1 MGRIAGGGGG
11 GGTGALG
18 SVAAGGQGQS
28 IVRQES
34 LTWKGKGADKTG
46 GGGYECDQDGC
57 RPLVGHGRS
66 KADGGG
72 GGGGG
77 GKYECDESGCH
88 VTVRATQEFV
98 SFFLCSLVLR
108 ERVR

>member
-57 RPLVGHGRS
+57 HLIGHGRS
-66 KADGGG
+66 KAAGGG
-72 GGGGG
+72 VGG
-77 GKYECDESGCH
+77 GKYECDQSGCH